1 MKKKTSLKKVS
12 KLHIKFI
19 TFQQLKI
26 DFYYLLNCLFMQLDL

>member
-19 TFQQLKI
+19 TFQKI
-26 DFYYLLNCLFMQLDL
+26 NKNRFLLFIKLLIHAT